1 LMDFLSIKKVH
12 VLGMSMGGMIAQ
24 EMAIKHPERIIK
36 LILGCTYGCHDKA
49 SNGMTPEMEEA
60 VKLPIRRTTSRIM
73 DLAISKF
80 LLRISILP
88 LMKIRCRRM
97 GESEAQGLEGQRAAC
112 LGHDALDRLC
122 QINVPTLVFV
132 GTKDR
137 VLKPSSS
144 EVIANKIPNARL
156 VKFKGGSHTFSLE
169 MRSMFNK
176 EVLNF
181 LKSG

>member
-1 LMDFLSIKKVH
+1 
-12 VLGMSMGGMIAQ
+12 
-24 EMAIKHPERIIK
+24 
-36 LILGCTYGCHDKA
+36 
-49 SNGMTPEMEEA
+49 
-60 VKLPIRRTTSRIM
+60 
-73 DLAISKF
+73 
-80 LLRISILP
+80 
-88 LMKIRCRRM
+88 M
-97 GESEAQGLEGQRAAC
+97 GESEAQGLEGQSAAC